1 MKERTTTITN
11 TELVLRMR
19 DDPATAAPVLFGRY
33 EPLVRSLVHRMLGSD
48 SDQSDVVQQIFREL
62 MESSFDLREPE
73 KLPGWIRSV
82 SMCVVY
88 EELRHRRARR
98 TFESMFVQPSSANLE
113 HDVEVRD
120 LLSRA
125 VAMISSL
132 PREERAVF
140 TMRMVEGRTC
150 LEVAALTGCSTA
162 TIKRRL
168 ARAHRR
174 LQAMISRNA
183 ELVRLARSAR
193 RRALRERKPLRHSN
207 GAHQEKAASFGAV
220 SA

>member
-1 MKERTTTITN
+1 MRT
-11 TELVLRMR
+11 
-19 DDPATAAPVLFGRY
+19 DPASAAPLLYGRY
-33 EPLVRSLVHRMLGSD
+33 EPLVRSLVHRMLGHD
-48 SDQSDVVQQIFREL
+48 ADHGDLVQQIFREL

-73 KLPGWIRSV
+73 KLPGWVRSV

-88 EELRHRRARR
+88 EELRHRHARR
-98 TFESMFVQPSSANLE
+98 RFEASFVQHSTANFE

-125 VAMISSL
+125 VAMIGTL

-140 TMRMVEGRTC
+140 VMRTVEGRTC
-150 LEVAALTGCSTA
+150 HEVAALSGCSTA

-174 LQAMISRNA
+174 LQGMISRNA
-183 ELVRLARSAR
+183 ELVRLARNAGGCSFAPGGRSAQRLNSAR
-193 RRALRERKPLRHSN
+193 TSSSE
-207 GAHQEKAASFGAV
+207 
-220 SA
+220 SARP

>member
-1 MKERTTTITN
+1 MNEATTTITN
-11 TELVLRMR
+11 TELVRRMR
-19 DDPATAAPVLFGRY
+19 VDPASAAPLLYVRY
-33 EPLVRSLVHRMLGSD
+33 EPLVRGLVHRMLGPD
-48 SDQSDVVQQIFREL
+48 SDRGDLVQQIFREL

-82 SMCVVY
+82 AMCLVY
-88 EELRHRRARR
+88 EELRHRHARR
-98 TFESMFVQPSSANLE
+98 SFEAAFVQ
-113 HDVEVRD
+113 HDVANFERDIEARD

-125 VAMISSL
+125 VALIAML
-132 PREERAVF
+132 PLEERAVF

-174 LQAMISRNA
+174 LHAMISRNT
-183 ELVRLARSAR
+183 ELVRLARGTGR
-193 RRALRERKPLRHSN
+193 RSFAQRAGRLN
-207 GAHQEKAASFGAV
+207 A
-220 SA
+220 